1 MMHEMVHNKIKS
13 QFKMQKIK
21 HQNDICKTTAQS
33 ISQDKRVKNTWF
45 PDETALWESS
55 RGLAAGLSAPVTCYA
70 ELPAARV
77 NN

>member
-1 MMHEMVHNKIKS
+1 MMHEMEHNKTKS
-13 QFKMQKIK
+13 QFKMQKIN

-33 ISQDKRVKNTWF
+33 ISQDKRVKNTLF
-45 PDETALWESS
+45 PDETASS
-55 RGLAAGLSAPVTCYA
+55 CGSAAGLSAPVTCYA

>member
-1 MMHEMVHNKIKS
+1 MMHEMEHNKTKS
-13 QFKMQKIK
+13 QFKMQKIN

-33 ISQDKRVKNTWF
+33 INQDKRVKNTLF
-45 PDETALWESS
+45 PDETASS
-55 RGLAAGLSAPVTCYA
+55 RGSAAGLSAPVTCYA